1 MALTSCA
8 GAVKADM
15 ESEEIKEAR
24 KVLEEISQ
32 DEKER
37 RLTELREKYRRDQ
50 HAIMKAGYNT
60 GYNKGLDAGLEKGL
74 EQGIEQGI
82 MQGKSENKKEIAKKM
97 LEKKVQIEQI
107 EIFTGLTKEE
117 IEELKNLK

>member
-1 MALTSCA
+1 M
-8 GAVKADM
+8 K
-15 ESEEIKEAR
+15 
-24 KVLEEISQ
+24 
-32 DEKER
+32 KER

-60 GYNKGLDAGLEKGL
+60 GYNKGLEDGIEHGIEKGV
-74 EQGIEQGI
+74 

-97 LEKKVQIEQI
+97 IESNVPIEQI

>member
-74 EQGIEQGI
+74 EQGIEQG
-82 MQGKSENKKEIAKKM
+82 KSENKKEIAKKM